1 MKTTGLYSVF
11 LIVYK
16 QTYVK
21 SFDFRLS
28 FQKLA
33 DILAK
38 TRVVKLCVSIISL
51 MMKPFKIRDIEI
63 NPPLI
68 LSPMAGV
75 TDFTFRRL
83 IKRRGGVGLVVSEF
97 ISVEGLTRHNPKSK
111 RQMRFDEEERPY
123 AVQIFGGK
131 ADRMAMGAEM
141 AQEIGADIL
150 DVNCGC
156 PAPKVVKNGGGS
168 GLLRDLPNLEII
180 LKEIKKTITIPL
192 TLKLRTGYSD
202 ASINVVEA
210 AKMAEQCGVEHI
222 QVHGR
227 TREQG
232 YKGLANWD
240 LIKQVKEAVSIPVS
254 GNGDITTIEYGMKKW
269 RETGTDGILIGRG
282 AMQNPWIFRQFQ
294 DVIEGREPYQPDL
307 TEKKSVLL
315 EFFSMCREEMPEIV
329 SLGKM
334 KQLAG
339 QFTKGLV
346 GGAQFR
352 QTLYHS
358 HSADEILDN
367 ITIYFETLKRRET
380 FGDGVVEAD
389 DVDLEFA
396 SCDAPTA
403 IEPRPLEPVSYLSS
417 ATH

>member
-1 MKTTGLYSVF
+1 MK
-11 LIVYK
+11 
-16 QTYVK
+16 
-21 SFDFRLS
+21 
-28 FQKLA
+28 A
-33 DILAK
+33 
-38 TRVVKLCVSIISL
+38 
-51 MMKPFKIRDIEI
+51 FKIRDISI
-63 NPPLI
+63 DPPLV

-75 TDFTFRRL
+75 TDYTFRRL

-97 ISVEGLTRHNPKSK
+97 ISVEGLTRGNPKSK

-123 AVQIFGGK
+123 AVQIFGGRPE
-131 ADRMAMGAEM
+131 RMAIGAEM
-141 AQEIGADIL
+141 AEEVGADIL

-168 GLLRDLPNLEII
+168 GLLREPALLETI

-192 TLKLRTGYSD
+192 TLKLRTGYTD
-202 ASINVVEA
+202 ASINVVEV

-240 LIKQVKEAVSIPVS
+240 LIAAVKAAVSVPVS
-254 GNGDITTIEYGMKKW
+254 GNGDITSLEYGMRKW
-269 RETGTDGILIGRG
+269 RETGVDGILIGRG
-282 AMQNPWIFRQFQ
+282 AMQNPWIFRQFA
-294 DVIEGREPYQPDL
+294 DVLAGREPYQPDL
-307 TEKKSVLL
+307 QEKKDVLL

-329 SLGKM
+329 ALGKM

-358 HSADEILDN
+358 HTEQEILDN
-367 ITIYFETLKRRET
+367 ITTYFETLERREIY
-380 FGDGVVEAD
+380 GDGLVEAAD
-389 DVDLEFA
+389 DDIEFS
-396 SCDAPTA
+396 SCAAVPGGRVEPTA
-403 IEPRPLEPVSYLSS
+403 NASS
-417 ATH
+417 AVS

>member
-1 MKTTGLYSVF
+1 MK
-11 LIVYK
+11 
-16 QTYVK
+16 
-21 SFDFRLS
+21 
-28 FQKLA
+28 A
-33 DILAK
+33 
-38 TRVVKLCVSIISL
+38 
-51 MMKPFKIRDIEI
+51 FKIRNIDI

-75 TDFTFRRL
+75 TDYTFRRL

-97 ISVEGLTRHNPKSK
+97 ISVEGLTRGNPKSK

-123 AVQIFGGK
+123 AVQIFGGQ
-131 ADRMAMGAEM
+131 AARMAMGAEM

-168 GLLRDLPNLEII
+168 GLLRDLPRLEEI
-180 LKEIKKTITIPL
+180 LKEIKKSITIPL

-240 LIKQVKEAVSIPVS
+240 LIRDVKAAVGIPVS
-254 GNGDITTIEYGMKKW
+254 GNGDITTIEYGMKRW

-294 DVIEGREPYQPDL
+294 DVLEGREPYQPDL

-315 EFFSMCREEMPEIV
+315 EFFGMCREEMPEIV
-329 SLGKM
+329 ALGKM

-339 QFTKGLV
+339 QFTKGLP

-358 HSADEILDN
+358 HSADEILEN
-367 ITIYFETLKRRET
+367 ITKYFETLSAGR
-380 FGDGVVEAD
+380 FYGDGRVESE
-389 DVDLEFA
+389 DLVID
-396 SCDAPTA
+396 SCEAFSPAPS
-403 IEPRPLEPVSYLSS
+403 ESVSIG
-417 ATH
+417 A

>member
-1 MKTTGLYSVF
+1 
-11 LIVYK
+11 
-16 QTYVK
+16 
-21 SFDFRLS
+21 
-28 FQKLA
+28 
-33 DILAK
+33 
-38 TRVVKLCVSIISL
+38 
-51 MMKPFKIRDIEI
+51 MKPFKIRDIEI

-75 TDFTFRRL
+75 TDYTFRRL

-97 ISVEGLTRHNPKSK
+97 ISVEGLTRNNPKSK
-111 RQMRFDEEERPY
+111 RQMRFEESERPY
-123 AVQIFGGK
+123 AVQIFGGQ
-131 ADRMAMGAEM
+131 APRMAMGAEM
-141 AQEIGADIL
+141 AQEVGADIV
-150 DVNCGC
+150 DINCGC

-168 GLLRDLPNLEII
+168 GLLRDMPRLEEI
-180 LKEIKKTITIPL
+180 LKEIKKAITIPL
-192 TLKLRTGYSD
+192 TLKVRTGYSD
-202 ASINVVEA
+202 STINVVEV

-240 LIKQVKEAVSIPVS
+240 IIRQVKEAVSVPVS
-254 GNGDITTIEYGMKKW
+254 GNGDITTIQYGIDRW

-294 DVIEGREPYQPDL
+294 DVLEGREPYQPDL
-307 TEKKSVLL
+307 KEKKDVLL

-358 HSADEILDN
+358 HSATEILDN
-367 ITIYFETLKRRET
+367 ITTYFETLESRET
-380 FGDGVVEAD
+380 FGDGVTEAD
-389 DVDLEFA
+389 TDLEFTSCEAPAEIVPLSGNA
-396 SCDAPTA
+396 SF
-403 IEPRPLEPVSYLSS
+403 
-417 ATH
+417 ATTNAN

>member
-1 MKTTGLYSVF
+1 
-11 LIVYK
+11 
-16 QTYVK
+16 
-21 SFDFRLS
+21 
-28 FQKLA
+28 
-33 DILAK
+33 
-38 TRVVKLCVSIISL
+38 
-51 MMKPFKIRDIEI
+51 MKPFKIRDIVI
-63 NPPLI
+63 DPPLI

-75 TDFTFRRL
+75 TDYTFRRL

-131 ADRMAMGAEM
+131 VDRMAMGAEM
-141 AQEIGADIL
+141 AQEVGADIL

-168 GLLRDLPNLEII
+168 GLLRDPALLESI

-202 ASINVVEA
+202 ASINVVDV

-240 LIKQVKEAVSIPVS
+240 LIKQVKDAVSIPVS
-254 GNGDITTIEYGMKKW
+254 GNGDITSIEYGMTKW
-269 RETGTDGILIGRG
+269 RESGVNGILIGRG
-282 AMQNPWIFRQFQ
+282 AMQNPWIFRQFA
-294 DVIEGREPYQPDL
+294 DVLAGNEPYIPDVL
-307 TEKKSVLL
+307 EKKHVLL
-315 EFFSMCREEMPEIV
+315 EFFSMCREEMAEIV
-329 SLGKM
+329 ALGKM
-334 KQLAG
+334 RQLAG

-358 HSADEILDN
+358 HSAEEILDN
-367 ITIYFETLKRRET
+367 ISIYFETLESRDT
-380 FGDGVVEAD
+380 FGDGVIEAD
-389 DVDLEFA
+389 EDADVEISSCEIETGRLENF
-396 SCDAPTA
+396 PQK
-403 IEPRPLEPVSYLSS
+403 VS
-417 ATH
+417 AGAVGQV